1 MTAIALRRRAD
12 RSGNAHGVL
21 RFVGRRLV
29 MLVVALVVSSFV
41 IFISLD
47 LAPGDPLSVLTGGRS
62 LPPAALNALRHQY
75 HLNDPLLTRYW
86 DYITGVVLHGNLGTS
101 IAFREPVSALIS
113 QRIAVT
119 AELVL
124 YSAVLIVVFGVG
136 LGVLAGLRRGFVD
149 STIIA
154 VSTLLA
160 AIPSF
165 VAAIVLLS
173 VFAVKL
179 GWLPALG
186 NGSGFGGTIE
196 HLTLP
201 AIALAASAF
210 AVVVRVTRV
219 TVRSELEREH
229 VQTATSRGIPRR
241 LVIRRHVLRNASIP
255 ITTVVGIT
263 ITSLFA
269 LSAVVE
275 QAFTLNGIGAALVQA
290 AQSKDFAVVQGIS
303 LLLVAAFVIA
313 NALVD
318 LLYAVLDPRVA
329 MGSRAA

>member
-1 MTAIALRRRAD
+1 VA
-12 RSGNAHGVL
+12 
-21 RFVGRRLV
+21 RFVGRRLA
-29 MLVVALVVSSFV
+29 MLVLALLVSSFV
-41 IFISLD
+41 VFISLD
-47 LAPGDPLSVLTGGRS
+47 LSPGDPLSTLTGGRTLS
-62 LPPAALNALRHQY
+62 PTALNVLRNQY
-75 HLNDPLLTRYW
+75 HLNDPLFTRYW
-86 DYITGVVLHGNLGTS
+86 HYLTGVVLHGDLGTS
-101 IAFREPVSALIS
+101 IAFREPVSTLIS
-113 QRIAVT
+113 QRIGVT

-124 YSAVLIVVFGVG
+124 YASILIVVFGVG
-136 LGVLAGLRRGFVD
+136 LGLLAGLRRGAVD
-149 STIIA
+149 RVVIAISTIF
-154 VSTLLA
+154 A

-179 GWLPALG
+179 GWFPAFG
-186 NGSGFGGTIE
+186 NGSGFGGTIS

-219 TVRSELEREH
+219 TVRAELGQEH
-229 VQTATSRGIPRR
+229 VQTATSRGIPRS

-275 QAFTLNGIGAALVQA
+275 QAFNLNGVGAALVQA
-290 AQSKDFAVVQGIS
+290 ALSKDFAVVQGIS
-303 LLLVAAFVIA
+303 LLLVAAFVVA
-313 NALVD
+313 NTLVD